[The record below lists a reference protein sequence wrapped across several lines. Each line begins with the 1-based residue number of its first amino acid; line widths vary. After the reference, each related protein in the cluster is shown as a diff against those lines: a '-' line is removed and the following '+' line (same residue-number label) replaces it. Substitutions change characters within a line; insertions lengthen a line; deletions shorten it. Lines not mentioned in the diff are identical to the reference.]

1 MPADIADLLLSL
13 LPRLRRYARVLT
25 RSADQADDLVQAAC
39 ERALAAERGPGEGVP
54 FDAWMMRIAR
64 NLWIDQRR
72 RSRNEVT
79 VDVEDDDEAAAAAGT
94 APDTADVADQ
104 RRSLQR
110 VRSAIDRLPD
120 DQREVLLLV
129 CGEGRS
135 YREAADV
142 LGVPV
147 GTVMSRL
154 ARARTRLAA
163 LAAIDGDDAA
173 TGIAPRPARPRNG
186 LGD

>member
-13 LPRLRRYARVLT
+13 LPRLRRYALVLT
-25 RSADQADDLVQAAC
+25 RSAEQADDLVQAAC
-39 ERALAAERGPGEGVP
+39 ERALAAGRGPGDGVP

-64 NLWIDQRR
+64 NQWIDQRR
-72 RSRNEVT
+72 RARHEGPAGSA
-79 VDVEDDDEAAAAAGT
+79 DDDATAAAAGA

-104 RRSLQR
+104 RRALHR
-110 VRSAIDRLPD
+110 VRAAIDQLPD

-135 YREAADV
+135 YRDAADA
-142 LGVPV
+142 LGVPI

-163 LAAIDGDDAA
+163 LAGLGSGSPA
-173 TGIAPRPARPRNG
+173 GIAPAPPR
-186 LGD
+186 LREDLDA